1 MARDAKNLSPGP
13 APPAYPT
20 LLTVLAPARMLK
32 SGRLAPEIKA
42 AIKKAAEADD
52 RSMTVWVERAL
63 AAYLR
68 QQGLLKK

>member
-1 MARDAKNLSPGP
+1 MPTTHRFGAGWPAILST
-13 APPAYPT
+13 AT
-20 LLTVLAPARMLK
+20 TTRSNV
-32 SGRLAPEIKA
+32 APEIKA

>member
-1 MARDAKNLSPGP
+1 MVKPNTE
-13 APPAYPT
+13 T
-20 LLTVLAPARMLK
+20 LMIRV
-32 SGRLAPEIKA
+32 APEIKA